1 MNNELTVL
9 QNENTQLKARLFDAL
24 EQDKFKTQLLEAIA
38 AKVGY
43 EGTSPEELLSAI
55 PTVTKAEPVEGLEEQ
70 PQE

>member
-43 EGTSPEELLSAI
+43 EGVSPDELLAAIPVVDKVEPEEG
-55 PTVTKAEPVEGLEEQ
+55 TTEQLEE
-70 PQE
+70 